1 MKYLSTSFHLQ
12 SGRLKNK
19 KVHDQII
26 GRTLMLQFCWNF
38 KNADRRQLDWYGVGI
53 NSRTCTGLRCKNLL
67 LPGCPGSP
75 CRTHFPVDCVEKE
88 KPAAP
93 AAAEPAGPGPSSP
106 APLKPPRSDDEASEV
121 SSSDSSS
128 SDSDSSST
136 SNESEKPRTIANL
149 RTLISAMLK

>member
-1 MKYLSTSFHLQ
+1 
-12 SGRLKNK
+12 
-19 KVHDQII
+19 
-26 GRTLMLQFCWNF
+26 MLQFLLEFQNT
-38 KNADRRQLDWYGVGI
+38 DRRQLDWYGVGI

-136 SNESEKPRTIANL
+136 SNESEKAEDDREFEDTYKCNAQVRVDAEYWGGWKVNYRKQQPDK
-149 RTLISAMLK
+149 SH